1 MKTRNM
7 GNFLQVAL
15 EVKQYVANQGRTLA
29 ISQGKMLKDPN
40 PQLQVVYDKQ
50 TA

>member
-1 MKTRNM
+1 M
-7 GNFLQVAL
+7 GNFVQIAL

-29 ISQGKMLKDPN
+29 ISQGKMLKDSH
-40 PQLQVVYDKQ
+40 PQLEVVYDKQ